1 MQKAAIGWKK
11 KLLKSFLNLLNIKNI
26 NVHAINRLNLLEQ
39 IAIKK
44 SLKKIPEKN
53 SNQSLKEMV
62 SRNLFLLSNISK
74 SLEIKIDFIL
84 QPVASWCLKKIIR
97 RKKKY

>member
-44 SLKKIPEKN
+44 SFKKYQKKI
-53 SNQSLKEMV
+53 QTRV
-62 SRNLFLLSNISK
+62 
-74 SLEIKIDFIL
+74 
-84 QPVASWCLKKIIR
+84 
-97 RKKKY
+97 

>member
-44 SLKKIPEKN
+44 SFKKIPEKN

-62 SRNLFLLSNISK
+62 SEICFYYQIFQNHLKLKLILFYNL
-74 SLEIKIDFIL
+74 
-84 QPVASWCLKKIIR
+84 
-97 RKKKY
+97 